1 MELKMSELIRKRKAI
16 DKARVEYHSFMSVRT
31 LEDISSSYDLTKTRM
46 RLEGNL
52 VSATNEFNKLVESI
66 K

>member
-1 MELKMSELIRKRKAI
+1 MKVKMSELIGKRKAV
-16 DKARVEYHSFMSVRT
+16 DKARVEYHSFMSVRELHDIDSNYT
-31 LEDISSSYDLTKTRM
+31 LTETRM

-52 VSATNEFNKLVESI
+52 VDAVNEFKKAVNSI

>member
-1 MELKMSELIRKRKAI
+1 MKMSELIRKRKDI
-16 DKARVEYHSFMSVRT
+16 NKARVEYHSFMSVRT
-31 LEDISSSYDLTKTRM
+31 LVDINSSYDLTETRM

-52 VSATNEFNKLVESI
+52 VRATNEFNRLVESI

>member
-1 MELKMSELIRKRKAI
+1 MKMSELIRKRKAVN
-16 DKARVEYHSFMSVRT
+16 KARVEYHSFMSVRE
-31 LEDISSSYDLTKTRM
+31 LHDIDSSYVLTETRI

-52 VSATNEFNKLVESI
+52 VKAANDFNRAVDSI

>member
-1 MELKMSELIRKRKAI
+1 M
-16 DKARVEYHSFMSVRT
+16 DKAREEYHSFMSVRT
-31 LEDISSSYDLTKTRM
+31 LQDIGSSYSLTETRM

-52 VSATNEFNKLVESI
+52 VIAHNEFNRMIDSI

>member
-1 MELKMSELIRKRKAI
+1 MKMSELIKKRKAV
-16 DKARVEYHSFMSVRT
+16 DKARVEYHSFMSVRE
-31 LEDISSSYDLTKTRM
+31 LHDIKSSYVLTETRM

-52 VSATNEFNKLVESI
+52 VKAANDLNRAVNSI

>member
-1 MELKMSELIRKRKAI
+1 MKMSELIRKRKAV

-31 LEDISSSYDLTKTRM
+31 LADISSSYTLTETRM
-46 RLEGNL
+46 RLESNL
-52 VSATNEFNKLVESI
+52 VTATNEFDRAVSSI

>member
-1 MELKMSELIRKRKAI
+1 MKISELIRKKKAVDI
-16 DKARVEYHSFMSVRT
+16 ARVEYHSFISVRE
-31 LEDISSSYDLTKTRM
+31 LNDIASSYSLTETRM

-52 VSATNEFNKLVESI
+52 VKATNDFDRAVASI

>member
-1 MELKMSELIRKRKAI
+1 MKMSELIRKRRDI
-16 DKARVEYHSFMSVRT
+16 DKARVEYHSFMSVRE
-31 LEDISSSYDLTKTRM
+31 LHDINSNYKLTETRM

-52 VSATNEFNKLVESI
+52 VSATNEFNRAIDSI

>member
-1 MELKMSELIRKRKAI
+1 MKMSELIKKRKAV
-16 DKARVEYHSFMSVRT
+16 DKTRVEYHSFMSVRS
-31 LEDISSSYDLTKTRM
+31 LYDISLSYSLTETRM

-52 VSATNEFNKLVESI
+52 VKATNDFNRAVTNI

>member
-1 MELKMSELIRKRKAI
+1 MKMSELIRKRKAV
-16 DKARVEYHSFMSVRT
+16 DKARVEYHIFMSVRE
-31 LEDISSSYDLTKTRM
+31 LHDIASSYVLTEQRI

-52 VSATNEFNKLVESI
+52 VKAANEFNRAVNSI

>member
-1 MELKMSELIRKRKAI
+1 MKMSELIRKRKAV
-16 DKARVEYHSFMSVRT
+16 DKARVEYHSFMSVRE
-31 LEDISSSYDLTKTRM
+31 LHDIASSYVLTEQRI

-52 VSATNEFNKLVESI
+52 VKAANEFNKAVNSI

>member
-1 MELKMSELIRKRKAI
+1 MKMSELIRKRKAI
-16 DKARVEYHSFMSVRT
+16 DKAREEYHSFMSVRT
-31 LEDISSSYDLTKTRM
+31 LVDINSSYSLTETRM

-52 VSATNEFNKLVESI
+52 VNATNEFSRLVESI

>member
-1 MELKMSELIRKRKAI
+1 MKMSELIRKRKVV
-16 DKARVEYHSFMSVRT
+16 DKARIEYHSFMSVRE
-31 LEDISSSYDLTKTRM
+31 LHDIDSSYALTETRM

-52 VSATNEFNKLVESI
+52 VKAVNDFDRAVASI

>member
-1 MELKMSELIRKRKAI
+1 MKMSELIRKRKAVN
-16 DKARVEYHSFMSVRT
+16 KARVEYHSFMSVRE
-31 LEDISSSYDLTKTRM
+31 LHDIDSNYVLTETRM

-52 VSATNEFNKLVESI
+52 VKAVNDFDRAVDSI

>member
-1 MELKMSELIRKRKAI
+1 MKMSELIRKRKAM
-16 DKARVEYHSFMSVRT
+16 DKAREEYHSFMSVRT
-31 LEDISSSYDLTKTRM
+31 LQDIGSSYSLTETRM

-52 VSATNEFNKLVESI
+52 VIAHNEFNRMIDSI

>member
-1 MELKMSELIRKRKAI
+1 MKLKMSELIRKRKAV
-16 DKARVEYHSFMSVRT
+16 DKARVEYHSFMSVRE
-31 LEDISSSYDLTKTRM
+31 LHDIDSSYTLMETRV

-52 VSATNEFNKLVESI
+52 VKAANDFNKAVDSI

>member
-1 MELKMSELIRKRKAI
+1 MSELIRKRKAI
-16 DKARVEYHSFMSVRT
+16 EKAQVEYHSFMSVRE
-31 LEDISSSYDLTKTRM
+31 LHDIDSSYILTETRM

-52 VSATNEFNKLVESI
+52 VKAVNDFDRAVASI

>member
-1 MELKMSELIRKRKAI
+1 MSELIRKRKAM
-16 DKARVEYHSFMSVRT
+16 DKAREEYHSFMSVRT
-31 LEDISSSYDLTKTRM
+31 LQDIGSSYSLTETRM

-52 VSATNEFNKLVESI
+52 VIAHNEFNRMIDSI

>member
-1 MELKMSELIRKRKAI
+1 MKMSELIKKRKAV
-16 DKARVEYHSFMSVRT
+16 DKARVEYHSFMSVRE
-31 LEDISSSYDLTKTRM
+31 LHDIESSYMLTETRM

-52 VSATNEFNKLVESI
+52 VKAANDLNRAVNSI

>member
-1 MELKMSELIRKRKAI
+1 MKVKMSELIKKRKAV
-16 DKARVEYHSFMSVRT
+16 DKARVEYHSFISVRE
-31 LEDISSSYDLTKTRM
+31 LHDIASSYTLMETRI

-52 VSATNEFNKLVESI
+52 VKASNDFDRAINSI

>member
-1 MELKMSELIRKRKAI
+1 LKMSELIRKRKAT
-16 DKARVEYHSFMSVRT
+16 DKARAEYHSFMSVRT
-31 LEDISSSYDLTKTRM
+31 LRDIAFSYSLTETRM

-52 VSATNEFNKLVESI
+52 VKATNEFNRAVASI

>member
-1 MELKMSELIRKRKAI
+1 MKMSELLRRRKAV

-31 LEDISSSYDLTKTRM
+31 LGDIGSSYSLTETRM

-52 VSATNEFNKLVESI
+52 VTAHNDFARAVESI